1 MNLIADIADS
11 AFHEIVL
18 NEVRTARALTPRRAL
33 GEVTV
38 IDPSVRCRGSIS
50 PRARATSPS
59 ARAASPA
66 ASAETSSGLASVS
79 TRFSSTS
86 TREGA
91 SANSGTSPTT
101 RKPRRMD
108 AKTSAM
114 CRTSPVAATA
124 STDAT
129 SSARPA
135 AFASVSRAC
144 SIRAFTLSTDA
155 SVRTESRDAPSASS
169 RRRKMP
175 WMRDC
180 RLFVS
185 CSTRSISAT
194 ARGMRRRPETDC
206 SSSAREMSSAM
217 SWSFISTSA
226 RCFST
231 CSGSWDGH
239 LRSRAAEGGEVSDR
253 RSGDEEAKRARNR
266 TREVFRR
273 RTRRRHGSP
282 TP

>member
-1 MNLIADIADS
+1 
-11 AFHEIVL
+11 
-18 NEVRTARALTPRRAL
+18 
-33 GEVTV
+33 
-38 IDPSVRCRGSIS
+38 
-50 PRARATSPS
+50 
-59 ARAASPA
+59 
-66 ASAETSSGLASVS
+66 
-79 TRFSSTS
+79 
-86 TREGA
+86 
-91 SANSGTSPTT
+91 
-101 RKPRRMD
+101 
-108 AKTSAM
+108 M
-114 CRTSPVAATA
+114 CRPSPVAATA

-144 SIRAFTLSTDA
+144 SIRPSPCR
-155 SVRTESRDAPSASS
+155 RTRACARSLGTRP
-169 RRRKMP
+169 RRRP
-175 WMRDC
+175 GAARCLGCCDC

-253 RSGDEEAKRARNR
+253 RSGDEEAKRARSNAR
-266 TREVFRR
+266 GLSSTYPAAARFTHALTSNAGSEKSSMEIDIVAVPRRAALALDTATPALLPRARDPHFKSHDFSRVPVFEWSVP
-273 RTRRRHGSP
+273 G
-282 TP
+282 

>member
-1 MNLIADIADS
+1 
-11 AFHEIVL
+11 
-18 NEVRTARALTPRRAL
+18 
-33 GEVTV
+33 
-38 IDPSVRCRGSIS
+38 
-50 PRARATSPS
+50 
-59 ARAASPA
+59 
-66 ASAETSSGLASVS
+66 
-79 TRFSSTS
+79 
-86 TREGA
+86 
-91 SANSGTSPTT
+91 
-101 RKPRRMD
+101 MD

-253 RSGDEEAKRARNR
+253 RSGDEEAKRAESNARGLSSTYPAAARFTHALTSNAGSEKSSMEIDIVAVPRRAALALDTATPALLPRARDPHFKSHDFSRVPVFEWSVLLSDVYRQVSSSNTTNRRQRGVALSHFLAPR
-266 TREVFRR
+266 TRLQSSRR
-273 RTRRRHGSP
+273 CRR
-282 TP
+282 